1 MAVSPCIVLCPAYAR
16 VSTRHSR
23 TWRRRSVTGA
33 SVLGCADGAL
43 SGAWSVHGRG
53 YHTTEACTPRP
64 RDTGGAGRQANA
76 PEPWRS
82 GPARSIVVTVI
93 RSKKGWR
100 YATMLFTSSTPY
112 NRACWQEEQQP

>member
-53 YHTTEACTPRP
+53 YHTTEARTPRP
-64 RDTGGAGRQANA
+64 RDHGGKTGDGWSNPQVPKICRAYAVVAGPGIWSLR
-76 PEPWRS
+76 
-82 GPARSIVVTVI
+82 
-93 RSKKGWR
+93 
-100 YATMLFTSSTPY
+100 
-112 NRACWQEEQQP
+112 